1 MTPEQKKLVQDS
13 FAKIAPITD
22 QAAALFYGRLFE
34 LDPALKALFR
44 NDMTE
49 QGRKLMATLGV
60 AVASLD
66 DLEGLIPVL
75 RNLGRGHVAYGVQD
89 AHYDTVGE
97 ALLWTLEQGLG
108 EGFTPEV
115 KDAWVEVYT
124 IVATVMKDSAAE
136 IKAAE

>member
-1 MTPEQKKLVQDS
+1 MTPEQKNMVQDS
-13 FAKIAPITD
+13 FAKIAPIAD

-34 LDPALKALFR
+34 LDPTLKAMFR

-49 QGRKLMATLGV
+49 QGQKLMATLGV

-66 DLEGLIPVL
+66 NLEALIPVL
-75 RNLGRGHVAYGVQD
+75 QNLGRGHVAYGVKD
-89 AHYDTVGE
+89 AHYATVGE

-108 EGFTPEV
+108 EGFTPDV

-124 IVATVMKDSAAE
+124 IVSSVMKEAAAKS
-136 IKAAE
+136 KAA